1 MLGKSTYRDY
11 SMTINTKAGS
21 ASINIPKNKI
31 ILAK

>member
-1 MLGKSTYRDY
+1 MLGKSTHRDY